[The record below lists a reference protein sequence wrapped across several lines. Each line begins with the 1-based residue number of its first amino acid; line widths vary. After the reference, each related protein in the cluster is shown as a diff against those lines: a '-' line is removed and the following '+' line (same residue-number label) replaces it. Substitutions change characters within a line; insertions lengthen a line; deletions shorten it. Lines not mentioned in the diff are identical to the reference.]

1 MYEGGDGLSTTL
13 GWEAAAIGLSSLRVT
28 IFDFAPTLQTGMVPA
43 AICTEKPV
51 EIPFMNRSSPLVVV
65 ILAAGLGTR
74 MKSSLPKVLHKV
86 AGKPM
91 IRWSLDAVAPLG
103 PDRTV
108 VVVSPGQEGV
118 RKDVSD
124 VAEVAIQDTP
134 LGTGHAVKAAREV
147 IAPLAATGGTVLVLY
162 GDTPLITTD
171 TLRRLVETREAQ
183 DGIAAVVLGF
193 EPADAALYGR
203 LVTSPDGGLERIVE
217 ARDASEAER
226 AIGLCN
232 GGMMAIDGAV
242 AMDLL
247 DRIGNDNA
255 KQEFYLT
262 DLIGIARS
270 DGRECRVVTCREIET
285 MGVDSRAG
293 LARAE
298 DAMQARLRSAALDGG
313 ATLMGAETIF
323 LSHDTKLGRD
333 VLVHPHVVFAPG
345 VTVADEVEI
354 RSFSH
359 LEGAQVDSGAQIGP
373 FARLRPGAR
382 IGADAHIG
390 NYVEIKNA
398 TVAPGAKINHLSYI
412 GDASVGAK
420 ANVGAGTIT
429 CNYDGFN
436 KHQTVIGAGAFIGS
450 NTSLVA
456 PVTVGEG
463 AITGA
468 GSTITKDVPADAIAV
483 ERSETRTIPSG
494 ASRFRTKAAK
504 AKAAKSS
511 KV

>member
-1 MYEGGDGLSTTL
+1 MT
-13 GWEAAAIGLSSLRVT
+13 
-28 IFDFAPTLQTGMVPA
+28 
-43 AICTEKPV
+43 
-51 EIPFMNRSSPLVVV
+51 RSSPLVVV

-74 MKSSLPKVLHKV
+74 MKSGLSKVLHKV

-91 IRWSLDAVAPLG
+91 IRWSLDAVAPLE
-103 PDRTV
+103 PDRTI
-108 VVVSPGQEGV
+108 VVVSPGQDDV
-118 RKDVSD
+118 RLAVSD
-124 VAEVAIQDTP
+124 VAETAIQETA
-134 LGTGHAVKAAREV
+134 LGTGHAVKAARDM
-147 IAPLAATGGTVLVLY
+147 IAPLASTGGTVLVLY
-162 GDTPLITTD
+162 GDTPLITTQ
-171 TLRRLVETREAQ
+171 TLRRLLETREAE
-183 DGIAAVVLGF
+183 GGPAAVVLGF
-193 EPADAALYGR
+193 EPADPALYGR
-203 LVTSPDGGLERIVE
+203 LVTTPDGGLDRIVE
-217 ARDASEAER
+217 ARDATEAER

-247 DRIGNDNA
+247 DRIGNRNV
-255 KQEFYLT
+255 KQEYYLT
-262 DLIGIARS
+262 DLVGIARAE
-270 DGRECRVVTCREIET
+270 GRTCRVVTCREIET

-298 DAMQARLRSAALDGG
+298 DAMQHRLRAAAMDAGV
-313 ATLMGAETIF
+313 TLIGSETIF
-323 LSHDTKLGRD
+323 MSHDTRLGRD
-333 VLVHPHVVFAPG
+333 VVVHPHVVFASG
-345 VTVADEVEI
+345 VTISDGVEI
-354 RSFSH
+354 RSFCH
-359 LEGAQVDSGAQIGP
+359 LEGASVETGAQIGP
-373 FARLRPGAR
+373 FARLRPGAK
-382 IGADAHIG
+382 IEADAHIG

-398 TVAPGAKINHLSYI
+398 TVASGAKINHLSYI

-456 PVTVGEG
+456 PVSIGNG

-483 ERSETRTIPSG
+483 ERSETRTIPTG

-504 AKAAKSS
+504 AKAETSS
-511 KV
+511 KT

>member
-1 MYEGGDGLSTTL
+1 MT
-13 GWEAAAIGLSSLRVT
+13 
-28 IFDFAPTLQTGMVPA
+28 
-43 AICTEKPV
+43 
-51 EIPFMNRSSPLVVV
+51 RSSPLVIV

-74 MKSSLPKVLHKV
+74 MKSNLPKVLHRV

-103 PDRTV
+103 PDRTI
-108 VVVSPGQEGV
+108 VVVSPGQDDV
-118 RKDVSD
+118 RKAVSD
-124 VAEVAIQDTP
+124 VAETAIQETAQ
-134 LGTGHAVKAAREV
+134 GTGHAVKAAREA
-147 IAPLAATGGTVLVLY
+147 IAPLAGSGGTVLVLY
-162 GDTPLITTD
+162 GDTPLITTE
-171 TLRRLVETREAQ
+171 TLSRLVETREAA
-183 DGIAAVVLGF
+183 DDPAAVVLGF
-193 EPADAALYGR
+193 EPVDAALYGR
-203 LVTSPDGGLERIVE
+203 LVTTSDGGLERIVE
-217 ARDASEAER
+217 ARDANEAER

-232 GGMMAIDGAV
+232 GGMMAIDGRV

-247 DRIGNDNA
+247 DRIGNANA

-262 DLIGIARS
+262 DLVGIAVAA
-270 DGRECRVVTCREIET
+270 GRTCRVVTCQEIET

-298 DAMQARLRSAALDGG
+298 DAMQNRLRTAAMDAG
-313 ATLMGAETIF
+313 ATLIGADTIF
-323 LSHDTKLGRD
+323 LSHDTRLGRD
-333 VLVHPHVVFAPG
+333 VVVHPHVVFAPG
-345 VTVADEVEI
+345 VSVADGVEI
-354 RSFSH
+354 RSFCH
-359 LEGAQVDSGAQIGP
+359 LEGASVETGAQIGP
-373 FARLRPGAR
+373 FARLRPGAK

-398 TVAPGAKINHLSYI
+398 EVAPGAKINHLSYI

-450 NTSLVA
+450 NTALVA
-456 PVTVGEG
+456 PVAIGDG

-483 ERSETRTIPSG
+483 ERSETRVIPAG
-494 ASRFRTKAAK
+494 ASRFRSKAPK
-504 AKAAKSS
+504 AKADKSS
-511 KV
+511 KT